1 MDDKVDKAD
10 KINKIEE
17 YAVFF
22 DRRYRQKKILNLFI
36 GAVIIAMCVFALAY
50 MANIDKEGLLML
62 RWMTV
67 DGTLFTLILTL
78 FFFIVNIVELHRK
91 TEMTR
96 RAVYISRLSSAVAES
111 VIIIVVLI
119 SQLPIFPMHM
129 HVARPDMFLMHI
141 VIPILVIASFTMN
154 DSPLGKLSRAETFYG
169 TSFVTLYAVNV
180 LALIVTGVIKREY
193 IPYGFLDV
201 KAMSIPAIIG
211 TIVVF
216 YVMGYSLSAGLSKLN
231 RKLYWGWFK
240 HES

>member
-1 MDDKVDKAD
+1 MDDKVD

-17 YAVFF
+17 YAEFF

-78 FFFIVNIVELHRK
+78 FFFIVNIVELRRN
-91 TEMTR
+91 TELTR
-96 RAVYISRLSSAVAES
+96 RAVYFTRLSSAVAES

-154 DSPLGKLSRAETFYG
+154 DSPLGRLSRAETFYG
-169 TSFVTLYAVNV
+169 TSFVTFYAVNV
-180 LALIVTGVIKREY
+180 LALIITGVIKREY

-211 TIVVF
+211 TIAVF
-216 YVMGYSLSAGLSKLN
+216 YLMGYALSAGLSKLN
-231 RKLYWGWFK
+231 RKLYWGWFRR
-240 HES
+240 EV